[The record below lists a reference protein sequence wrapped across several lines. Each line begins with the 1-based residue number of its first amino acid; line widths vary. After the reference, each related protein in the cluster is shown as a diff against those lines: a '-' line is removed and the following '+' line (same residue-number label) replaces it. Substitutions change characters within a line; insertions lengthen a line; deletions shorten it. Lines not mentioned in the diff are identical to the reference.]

1 MQITDEQRDALQEL
15 LNIGV
20 GKAAGALNQ
29 MLEKP
34 IRLHIPSI
42 CIGPIQEL
50 QTAIDTDAAEFHA
63 SVRLPFHG
71 AFSGST
77 CLLFPTQSAASLLTV
92 LTGETQNQ
100 DSWDSMKEATLTEIG
115 NIVLN
120 GVMGSLTNVLQHCIT
135 YSVPFYEETTI
146 QQLIQPKATQTPEMM
161 LWAQTRFTIEDYNI
175 SGDIILLMGVQDL
188 GCLLQAITA
197 LLQTADSCHGP
208 TGTR

>member
-71 AFSGST
+71 AFSGTSDEI
-77 CLLFPTQSAASLLTV
+77 LFIR
-92 LTGETQNQ
+92 G
-100 DSWDSMKEATLTEIG
+100 
-115 NIVLN
+115 
-120 GVMGSLTNVLQHCIT
+120 
-135 YSVPFYEETTI
+135 
-146 QQLIQPKATQTPEMM
+146 
-161 LWAQTRFTIEDYNI
+161 
-175 SGDIILLMGVQDL
+175 
-188 GCLLQAITA
+188 
-197 LLQTADSCHGP
+197 
-208 TGTR
+208 